1 MKHIFEEI
9 LSISKSGKKAALC
22 LITSAR
28 GSTPRK
34 PGTKMI
40 VLEDGSVH
48 GSIGGGNLEKQVI
61 QDALDVIKEQKPGT
75 FKHDLLHQHSM
86 CCGGTVEIYIEPI
99 MNLNKLYIFG
109 AGHTGKA
116 LAKFASELDFEI
128 VMIDD
133 RDEYIS
139 NVNISGIN
147 KLNLPHNLA
156 LPMLPFDENTYIVIL
171 TYDHS
176 IDRDILAFCINKPHA
191 YLGMIGS
198 QRKVNVTRKM
208 FLEAGIGTL
217 EDLEKINMPIGID
230 IKAQTPEEIA
240 IGILAEIVKVKNS
253 VPVAAE
259 PAPHSMRG
267 L

>member
-1 MKHIFEEI
+1 VKHIFEEI
-9 LSISKSGKKAALC
+9 LSIYRSGKKAALC
-22 LITSAR
+22 LITSTK

-34 PGTKMI
+34 AGAKMI

-61 QDALDVIKEQKPGT
+61 QDALDVIKQQKPGT

-99 MNLNKLYIFG
+99 MNVNKLYIFG

-116 LAKFASELDFEI
+116 LAKFASELDFQI
-128 VMIDD
+128 VVIDD
-133 RDEYIS
+133 RDEFIS
-139 NVNISGIN
+139 SINIPDVN

-156 LPMLPFDENTYIVIL
+156 LPMLPFDDNTYIAIL

-176 IDRDILAFCINKPHA
+176 IDRDILSFCINKPHA

-217 EDLEKINMPIGID
+217 EDLEKVNMPIGID
-230 IKAQTPEEIA
+230 INAHTPEEIA
-240 IGILAEIVKVKNS
+240 ISILAEIIKVKNS
-253 VPVAAE
+253 VPV
-259 PAPHSMRG
+259 SNVI
-267 L
+267 